1 MRSLTDGLYLGWKQ
15 FCIIFLTDTRFAVTG
30 IHAKPDDAVEEIG
43 YLYNVY
49 LDTVNKWGNTVSNQ

>member
-1 MRSLTDGLYLGWKQ
+1 MVYIYGEDITQIL
-15 FCIIFLTDTRFAVTG
+15 FCVIYLTDTRFAVTG

-49 LDTVNKWGNTVSNQ
+49 LDTLSKWGNTVS